1 MTLVYV
7 PEALF
12 LTLRWWDRVF
22 ECLVDGRGT
31 PHWWRCYHAVIEYA
45 FRDSNLLTFKH
56 SICYHKPYA
65 RVIFWFLI
73 IATTIT
79 PTSTQSAKPSGV
91 SGGAAAGI
99 VIAVLLIVGGG
110 AGAFFFIRHRR
121 RLDYQRQSQSSGFGS
136 LPGNPRYPYGTD
148 QRLDPGMVQ
157 KRESVGSLADE
168 RDYTRKILRVCSS
181 ICFG

>member
-1 MTLVYV
+1 M
-7 PEALF
+7 AL
-12 LTLRWWDRVF
+12 L
-22 ECLVDGRGT
+22 
-31 PHWWRCYHAVIEYA
+31 PRCYRIRLPRLQPPHFQAQY
-45 FRDSNLLTFKH
+45 LLPQTVRP
-56 SICYHKPYA
+56 CN
-65 RVIFWFLI
+65 FWFLI